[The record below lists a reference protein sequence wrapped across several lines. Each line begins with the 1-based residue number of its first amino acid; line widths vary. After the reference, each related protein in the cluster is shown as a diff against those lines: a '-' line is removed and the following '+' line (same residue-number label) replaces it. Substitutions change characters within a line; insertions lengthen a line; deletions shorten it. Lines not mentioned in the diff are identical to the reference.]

1 MAHEKFTDAELEQQA
16 DGIMSRFNF
25 EKVLNHMHEKNHQWF
40 MGGSMVIPDMDLLRS
55 SARSLLTQAIYH
67 KDHCV
72 NIGTGGFVAY
82 KMPWGLQL
90 TFQLSWA

>member
-1 MAHEKFTDAELEQQA
+1 MEHEKFTAAELEQQA
-16 DGIMSRFNF
+16 DAIMSRFNF
-25 EKVLNHMHEKNHQWF
+25 EKVLNHMQEKNHQWRIGDG
-40 MGGSMVIPDMDLLRS
+40 MAIPDMEQLRS
-55 SARSLLTQAIYH
+55 NARSLLTQAIYH

-90 TFQLSWA
+90 TFQLAWA